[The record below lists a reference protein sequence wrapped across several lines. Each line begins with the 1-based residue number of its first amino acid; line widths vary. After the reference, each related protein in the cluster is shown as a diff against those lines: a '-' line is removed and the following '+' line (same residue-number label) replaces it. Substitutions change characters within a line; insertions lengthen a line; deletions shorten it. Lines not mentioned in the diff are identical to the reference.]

1 MGGKPKVDIHYS
13 PEKQRMTNT
22 PTHIVYHVRDIGTPP
37 GETEA
42 PRAVWTKVGV
52 AWQHNDTKGLNIV
65 LEAVPLNGRLVVR
78 TAVQEG
84 SQTEA
89 RRDAQ

>member
-1 MGGKPKVDIHYS
+1 
-13 PEKQRMTNT
+13 MTNI
-22 PTHIVYHVRDIGTPP
+22 PTHIVYHVRDIGTP
-37 GETEA
+37 GESEA
-42 PRAVWTKVGV
+42 PRAFWTKVGV

-65 LEAVPLNGRLVVR
+65 LETVPLNGRLVVR

-89 RRDAQ
+89 PGDAQ

>member
-1 MGGKPKVDIHYS
+1 
-13 PEKQRMTNT
+13 MTNT
-22 PTHIVYHVRDIGTPP
+22 PTHIVYHVRDIGTP

-65 LEAVPLNGRLVVR
+65 LEMVPLDGRLVVR

-84 SQTEA
+84 SQSEA
-89 RRDAQ
+89 PRDAQ